1 MERPWLAH
9 YDDGVP
15 ATLAPYPQQTLV
27 DIVKATA
34 AERPRHTAAI
44 FKGARLSYGE
54 LNGLSDGFAAW
65 LAARG
70 VVKGDRVA
78 LLMPNCPQVI
88 IAQLGVWKAGAVAV
102 ARRPEPVRRR
112 VAHAHGWYDGGP
124 EGGPAATSR
133 RADGGPTAQPLVP
146 ADPQGMGRRHRVRV
160 PTVSRRWERG
170 HSRHGAGGAKPG
182 GAHPQPQ
189 GPERSPPDDPAG
201 ASRRPPRRPYAL
213 QRHAGSS
220 CRARRQ
226 SGLLIG
232 QAVRLGVGAA
242 PRGDQAAVRAADGRA
257 DHRSVFA
264 DRGLYGLR
272 RHARDGHL

>member
-88 IAQLGVWKAGAVAV
+88 IAQLGGWK
-102 ARRPEPVRRR
+102 
-112 VAHAHGWYDGGP
+112 DGGP

-189 GPERSPPDDPAG
+189 GPERSPADDPAG